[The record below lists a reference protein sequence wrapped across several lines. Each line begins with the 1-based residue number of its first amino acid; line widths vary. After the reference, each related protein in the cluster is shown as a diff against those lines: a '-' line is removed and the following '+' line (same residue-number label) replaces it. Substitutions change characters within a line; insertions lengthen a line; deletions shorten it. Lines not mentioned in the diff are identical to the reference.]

1 MPSLLKKLMIL
12 CMALL
17 IAIPPLS
24 ASADGVSGGNNEDAF
39 IQIHNSW
46 KGYSLYEDAQGKVR
60 YGYPAVNDPY
70 AQWTI
75 ETEDGHARIKNRATG
90 HYMNSQQ
97 VTDANIT
104 NAVESSAIGEDWVSD
119 TWDIAEVANRPGE
132 FNIISNRNSS
142 WIVNFQIDDG
152 KVQSNNWAQKDWGS
166 ATWTFNPA
174 EASEPVRIFNP
185 DNGTYLYE
193 EEGEVKYGEIA
204 LNDVSSQWFAED
216 KDGHKRLRNRATG
229 HYLHSQAITAEQI
242 TNPVGISAIG
252 EGWTSDLW
260 SFEAVD
266 DNGGI
271 NIVSSRDNSWIVNIQ
286 GTGNGPDG
294 IVRAN
299 NWAQKSWGSA
309 VWKLEPAADSTPKR
323 IKNNWKG
330 TYLYEDNGQIK
341 YGEPSYTDKTS
352 QWILIDTA
360 AGTLLRNLATGHYVT
375 SVDYAGATPLTAEDA
390 PSVDSAWI
398 VATAKNDGG
407 GEVEGSVTLKSAA
420 NASSFI
426 NVQNQDGFAQGNNWA
441 QATWGSAQWAL
452 EDPAPPKTP
461 VVPYIRIK
469 NNWLQL
475 YLFEDA
481 NGIVQYGNVL
491 PSDQNAQ
498 WLVEDHDGVKR
509 IKNRGT
515 GHYLNNDGVTGDR
528 DALKST
534 ALAEDSKA
542 GDWTIETYQ
551 GYKLIGKPG
560 DDSGKYVNAE
570 NKLKF
575 AQFSVVPKDWGSP
588 KWEFVTVGE
597 TAPAYVRLKNSYF
610 GQYLYED
617 EEGKVAYGQPTADDP
632 ASQWSIETAPQ
643 GVYVVNKATGHLIS
657 NENINR
663 AENETNPHLK
673 ALESLVIDRSWGSVQ
688 WAVTDVDGSTNTKVF
703 SNSWNS
709 KWKNEDDTT
718 AAARIHVQDQTGYG
732 QASPIP
738 ADWGSA
744 QWVLEPAPQAPA
756 ELPEGFI
763 RIKNE
768 ASGQYLYENG
778 SNVVLYGNPEANNA
792 ASHWK
797 ITSENG
803 IQRIVNR
810 ATGNAISIEHLQSYL
825 ETTASPSE
833 NDTKAQWIVE
843 NGLAAGLYLLRS
855 NAEGYEDNYIHTEDL
870 QGYAQYELRSIESR
884 GVQWRFD
891 TAPEEAVTIPSEDG
905 PANAVTP
912 VLKEL
917 NAIRIIDAATGKALI
932 ERNGVI
938 VADTPAASDGKAAE
952 WLPQDYNGRKQY
964 VNQATGHKLSVKA
977 SGLSTVLTDGASL
990 STQWDVDTYAGYQVL
1005 SNAAIAE
1012 QYLTFGAAGT
1022 AVVQAVA
1029 PSEDAAHWLLQPVK
1043 SDVRY
1048 EAEEAFMAGGVTA
1061 NGTSVTGFTQED
1073 AALLF
1078 AVNTDS
1084 AGDYIANVHYRN
1096 ADGNA
1101 RNLAVY
1107 VNGLKQTATVEFPG
1121 TGNDWA
1127 DKALNLPLRAGMN
1140 TISLQYDNGSTGG
1153 VDVDYLLVQNAV
1165 NKDYRGATVPFTTY
1179 EAEHG
1184 GTNGTLLEEDRSFKT
1199 FASEA
1204 SGREAVRLDA
1214 DGQYVEFKTTEQA
1227 NAMTMRYI
1235 IPDSAAGDGEEHTLT
1250 LYINGEKQG
1259 KIHLS
1264 SKYSWVYGKYPWTNN
1279 PADGDAH
1286 RFYDESR
1293 LFIGDVAAGSTIRL
1307 MKEAD
1312 DTADYYVVDLVDL
1325 EQAPDAYAKPDG
1337 YVSVTDFGAT
1347 ANDSSDDSAAFEA
1360 AITAAKDQG
1369 VGVWIP
1375 AGVFTLAQ
1383 GPLHVDNVTI
1393 RGAGIW
1399 HTELH
1404 GAGFLV
1410 EGSKVRIYDLYMDL
1424 GVTARH
1430 DELREAGFDGTFGKG
1445 SIIQNVWIEHAK
1457 AGIWSMR
1464 SDAGVATDGLYVGGV
1479 RIRNTYADGINFTTG
1494 TRHSMIEQTHIRN
1507 SGDDSIALWS
1517 QKPEGVSDD
1526 ESRVSGNT
1534 VRFNTVQLPWLADN
1548 VAIFGGRDNK
1558 VQDNILSDTVGFG
1571 AGIAISTRFNPVA
1584 FDGTTLIERNTLI
1597 RTGGREPSW
1606 GQNFGAIWLFT
1617 GDKPIDADIKIRN
1630 NTALDS
1636 TYQGL
1641 YVNGPNAI
1649 ANGARS
1655 ITIENYVIDGTG
1667 TWGIHVNNDVSGSIN
1682 LDNVIV
1688 RHTKIGPVFN
1698 AKSTGFELRTVTH
1711 EDNSGSGHTGGGTTP
1726 AEPSVNH
1733 DADLKA
1739 GLSAGKKEI
1748 VIDLSATGDAGAAG
1762 FSAAILKAAAS
1773 APQEASIVIRY
1784 GGMTYTLPSTIW
1796 NILEE
1801 AGFADALAESDA
1813 ILTITLSPVTSAAA
1827 VEMKNK
1833 AAVAGFTIAGTPV
1846 SFELT
1851 LHAGDQSIPVHQFGK
1866 HFIGRSFAL
1875 DGQLDEEHS
1884 SVVVYDPATG
1894 QFRTVPALFATEGG
1908 HTIATVLSTTNSLYA
1923 VAVTNAAFKDI
1934 SAHWAKEDILLL
1946 ANKRIVNGVSAD
1958 LFAPNRNV
1966 TRAEFAALVVKALG
1980 LSPASDTTAVFTDTT
1995 SSAWYASYVGTAV
2008 QYGIVKGMSDGTFR
2022 PNREVTRQEMAV
2034 MLARA
2039 LELAKSQNQ
2048 ASATKADFPQDGSEI
2063 ADWAQAA
2070 INGLVA
2076 AGIMQ
2081 GKAAGEFA
2089 PLDYATRAEAAVT
2102 LKRLLQVSGLMN
2114 K

>member
-1 MPSLLKKLMIL
+1 MPSLLKKLFIL
-12 CMALL
+12 CMVLL

-24 ASADGVSGGNNEDAF
+24 AQADGVSGVNNEDAF
-39 IQIHNSW
+39 IRIHNPW
-46 KGYSLYEDAQGKVR
+46 QGYSLYEDAQGKVR
-60 YGYPAVNDPY
+60 YGYPAANDPY
-70 AQWTI
+70 AQWMI
-75 ETEDGHARIKNRATG
+75 EEKDGHKRIKNRATG
-90 HYMNSQQ
+90 HYMNSEQ

-104 NAVESSAIGEDWVSD
+104 NAVESTAIGEDWVSD
-119 TWDIAEVANRPGE
+119 TWDIAEAAGKPGE
-132 FNIISNRNSS
+132 FNLISTRNSS
-142 WIVNFQIDDG
+142 WIVNFQIQDG
-152 KVQSNNWAQKDWGS
+152 NVQSNNWAQKDWGS
-166 ATWTFNPA
+166 ATWTLDPA
-174 EASEPVRIFNP
+174 EESEPVRIVNP
-185 DNGTYLYE
+185 WNGSYLYE
-193 EEGEVKYGEIA
+193 EEGEVKYGERV
-204 LNDVSSQWFAED
+204 LNDTSSQWFVED
-216 KDGHKRLRNRATG
+216 KDGHKRLRNRSTG

-242 TNPVGISAIG
+242 TNPVGISDIG

-260 SFEAVD
+260 SLEAAD

-286 GTGNGPDG
+286 GAGNGADG

-309 VWKLEPAADSTPKR
+309 VWKLEPASDSVPKR

-341 YGEPSYTDKTS
+341 YGEPAYSDKAS
-352 QWILIDTA
+352 QWILIDSA
-360 AGTLLRNLATGHYVT
+360 EGTLLRNLATGHYVT
-375 SVDYAGATPLTAEDA
+375 SVDYAGATPLSAEGT
-390 PSVDSAWI
+390 PSVDSNWI
-398 VATAKNDGG
+398 IAAAKTDSG
-407 GEVEGSVTLKSAA
+407 GEVEGYVTLRSAA
-420 NASSFI
+420 NGGSFI

-452 EDPAPPKTP
+452 EDPAPPTAP

-475 YLFEDA
+475 YLFEDP
-481 NGIVQYGNVL
+481 NGVVQYGNVL

-498 WLVEDHDGVKR
+498 WLVEEHDGVKR

-534 ALAEDSKA
+534 ALAVDSTA

-551 GYKLIGKPG
+551 GYKLISKPG

-570 NKLKF
+570 NKLKH
-575 AQFSVVPKDWGSP
+575 AQYSVVPKDWGSP

-610 GQYLYED
+610 GQYLYENED
-617 EEGKVAYGQPTADDP
+617 GKVAYGQPDVKDP

-643 GVYVVNKATGHLIS
+643 GVYIVNRATGHMIS

-663 AENETNPHLK
+663 DPGNETDPHLK
-673 ALESLVIDRSWGSVQ
+673 PLESLTLDKTWGSVQ
-688 WAVTDVDGSTNTKVF
+688 WTMTDVEGSANTKVF
-703 SNSWNS
+703 SNSWNPN
-709 KWKNEDDTT
+709 WNNE
-718 AAARIHVQDQTGYG
+718 AANIHMQDETGFA
-732 QASPIP
+732 QASNIP
-738 ADWGSA
+738 ANWGSA
-744 QWVLEPAPQAPA
+744 QWVLEAAPQAPT

-768 ASGQYLYENG
+768 ASGEYLYENG
-778 SNVVLYGNPEANNA
+778 SNVVLYGTPAANNA

-797 ITSENG
+797 VTSENG
-803 IQRIVNR
+803 TQRIVNR

-825 ETTASPSE
+825 ETTASPSSE
-833 NDTKAQWIVE
+833 DRKVQWVVE
-843 NGLAAGLYLLRS
+843 NGPSAGLYLLRS
-855 NAEGYEDNYIHTEDL
+855 NAEGFEDNYIHTEDL
-870 QGYAQYELRSIESR
+870 QGYAQYELRSMESR
-884 GVQWRFD
+884 GVQWRFE
-891 TAPEEAVTIPSEDG
+891 TAPAEAVTVPSVDG

-917 NAIRIIDAATGKALI
+917 NAVRIVDAATGKALI
-932 ERNGVI
+932 ERNGAI
-938 VADTPAASDGKAAE
+938 VADTPAAVDGKAAE
-952 WLPQDYNGRKQY
+952 WLPQDYNGHKQY
-964 VNQATGHKLSVKA
+964 VNQATGRKLAVKA
-977 SGLSTVLTDGASL
+977 SGLATVLTDGASL
-990 STQWDVDTYAGYQVL
+990 STQWDVSAYAGYQLL
-1005 SNAAIAE
+1005 SNASSDG
-1012 QYLTFGAAGT
+1012 QFLTIGDSGSV
-1022 AVVQAVA
+1022 AVQVIQ
-1029 PSEDAAHWLLQPVK
+1029 PSDAKAHWLLQPVK

-1048 EAEEAFMAGGVTA
+1048 EAEEAFMTGGVTA
-1061 NGTSVTGFTQED
+1061 NGAYVSGFKQEA

-1078 AVNTDS
+1078 AVNTDGEGS
-1084 AGDYIANVHYRN
+1084 YSANVHYRN
-1096 ADGNA
+1096 SGSNTTT
-1101 RNLAVY
+1101 LAVY
-1107 VNGLKQTATVEFPG
+1107 INGLKQAEAVEFPA
-1121 TGNDWA
+1121 TGNDWRNI
-1127 DKALNLPLRAGMN
+1127 ALTLPLRLGMN
-1140 TISLQYDNGSTGG
+1140 TFSLQYDNGSTGG
-1153 VDVDYLLVQNAV
+1153 IEVDYLMVEDAV

-1184 GTNGTLLEEDRSFKT
+1184 VTNGTLIEEDRTFKT

-1214 DGQYVEFKTTEQA
+1214 EGQYVEFQTTEQA
-1227 NAMTMRYI
+1227 NALTMRYI
-1235 IPDSAAGDGEEHTLT
+1235 IPDASAGDGEEHTLT

-1259 KIHLS
+1259 KITLS

-1293 LFIGDVAAGSTIRL
+1293 LRIGDVPAGSTVRL
-1307 MKEAD
+1307 VKEAD
-1312 DTADYYVVDLVDL
+1312 DTAEYYVVDLVDL

-1337 YVSVTDFGAT
+1337 YVSVVDFGAT
-1347 ANDSSDDSAAFEA
+1347 ASDGTDDSAAFEA
-1360 AITAAKDQG
+1360 AIAAAKEDG

-1375 AGVFTLAQ
+1375 EGRFTLAQ
-1383 GPLHVDNVTI
+1383 GPLHIDNVTI

-1404 GAGFLV
+1404 GAGFLI
-1410 EGSKVRIYDLYMDL
+1410 EGSKVRVYDLYMDL

-1464 SDAGVATDGLYVGGV
+1464 SNAGIPTDGLYVGGV
-1479 RIRNTYADGINFTTG
+1479 RIRDTYADGVNFTTG
-1494 TRHSMIEQTHIRN
+1494 TRNSMIEQTHIRN

-1526 ESRVSGNT
+1526 DSRVSGNT

-1548 VAIFGGRDNK
+1548 VAVFGGRDNK

-1571 AGIAISTRFNPVA
+1571 AGIAVSTRFNPVA
-1584 FDGTTLIERNTLI
+1584 FDGTTWIERNTLI

-1630 NTALDS
+1630 NTARDS

-1649 ANGARS
+1649 ANDTRS
-1655 ITIENYVIDGTG
+1655 ITVENYVIDGTG

-1688 RHTKIGPVFN
+1688 RNTKIGPIFN
-1698 AKSTGFELRTVTH
+1698 AGSTGFELRTVTH
-1711 EDNSGSGHTGGGTTP
+1711 EDQSGTGNPGGGI
-1726 AEPSVNH
+1726 EPSVNH
-1733 DADLKA
+1733 DAELKA
-1739 GLSAGKKEI
+1739 GLTAGKNEI
-1748 VIDLSATGDAGAAG
+1748 VIDLQAGGGSVTAE
-1762 FSAAILKAAAS
+1762 FSASALKAAAS
-1773 APQEASIVIRY
+1773 APHEASIIIRS
-1784 GGMTYTLPSTIW
+1784 GGMTYTLPSNIW
-1796 NILEE
+1796 TILEGAGYGE
-1801 AGFADALAESDA
+1801 ALAVADAK
-1813 ILTITLSPVTSAAA
+1813 LTITLSPVSGTIAA
-1827 VEMKNK
+1827 EMNDK
-1833 AAVAGFTIAGTPV
+1833 AASSGFTIAGKPV

-1851 LHAGDQSIPVHQFGK
+1851 LQSGGESMPVHQFGK
-1866 HFIGRSFAL
+1866 HFVGRSFTL
-1875 DGQLDEEHS
+1875 DGQLDEQRS
-1884 SVVVYDPATG
+1884 SVVVYDPATA
-1894 QFRTVPALFATEGG
+1894 QFRTVPALFASEGG
-1908 HTIATVLSTTNSLYA
+1908 HTVVTVLSTTNSLYA
-1923 VAVTNAAFKDI
+1923 VAVTDAAFKDL
-1934 SAHWAKEDILLL
+1934 SSHWAKEDIMLL

-1958 LFAPNRNV
+1958 LFTPTRNI

-1980 LSPASDTTAVFTDTT
+1980 LTPAGEASIVSFADVAST
-1995 SSAWYASYVGTAV
+1995 SWYASYVKTAV
-2008 QYGIVKGMSDGTFR
+2008 RYGIVKGMSDGNFR
-2022 PNREVTRQEMAV
+2022 PNQEITRQEMAV

-2039 LELAKSQNQ
+2039 LNMVMKSQ
-2048 ASATKADFPQDGSEI
+2048 AGAADFAQDGTQI
-2063 ADWAQAA
+2063 ADWAQSAV
-2070 INGLVA
+2070 NELVA

-2081 GKAAGEFA
+2081 GKSAGSFA
-2089 PLDYATRAEAAVT
+2089 PLDHATRAEAAVT
-2102 LKRLLQVSGLMN
+2102 LKRLLQAASLMN